1 MYEPF
6 LFLMSLNGSYILG
19 QSVSNVTTIPG
30 SWFPRQ
36 CRRWECEKTAKQCV
50 YGKVWTCFQSRHS
63 GCVCYHTSLVTEK
76 TDKELR
82 PRVCVILPRGCVIL
96 PRGCVILPR
105 RCVILPRVCVIL
117 PRGCVILPRGCAIL
131 PRGCV
136 ILPRGCAVLRVIR
149 QEALSSCLKRPVH
162 AVLYNTKGIPNFSF
176 RPKHILYEKNKIG
189 LVSACIYITSTHAH

>member
-96 PRGCVILPR
+96 PR
-105 RCVILPRVCVIL
+105 
-117 PRGCVILPRGCAIL
+117 
-131 PRGCV
+131 
-136 ILPRGCAVLRVIR
+136 
-149 QEALSSCLKRPVH
+149 SCLGGVLSCLGGVLSC
-162 AVLYNTKGIPNFSF
+162 VLYGRKLFRVAWSVQCTPYFTTQRVSQILAFAQNTFCTRKTRLGWF
-176 RPKHILYEKNKIG
+176 L
-189 LVSACIYITSTHAH
+189 LVYT

>member
-82 PRVCVILPRGCVIL
+82 PRVCVILPRGC
-96 PRGCVILPR
+96 
-105 RCVILPRVCVIL
+105 
-117 PRGCVILPRGCAIL
+117 
-131 PRGCV
+131 
-136 ILPRGCAVLRVIR
+136 AVLRVIR